1 MAIETARASSIDAY
15 ASALLDIASAE
26 GEGIVDEIFGAA
38 MALSGNAELIDTL
51 ADHRIPQERKQGII
65 DDLLGARASKVT
77 VAAITFLV
85 AAGQAKHLDDIA
97 KRLAELA
104 AEAEGKV
111 VAEVRAPLDLDP
123 DQIDRLAAALSKAT
137 GKQVQVKVIVD
148 PSVIGGAVAKVGDT
162 VLDGT
167 VIGRNMQR
175 HRHQEFIRF
184 LNVINAQVPAD
195 KAVHIILDNYA
206 AHKHPKV
213 RA

>member
-1 MAIETARASSIDAY
+1 MAIETATASSVDAY
-15 ASALLDIASAE
+15 AAALLDIASAE
-26 GEGIVDEIFGAA
+26 GEGIVDEIFSAA

-97 KRLAELA
+97 KRLAALA

-123 DQIDRLAAALSKAT
+123 DQLDRLAAALSKAT

-167 VIGRNMQR
+167 VKGRFEELREQWG
-175 HRHQEFIRF
+175 
-184 LNVINAQVPAD
+184 
-195 KAVHIILDNYA
+195 
-206 AHKHPKV
+206 
-213 RA
+213 